1 MKKEGWPLEQ
11 LRNDNKMIA
20 KLKQWG
26 PSPLGKFFTR
36 TPDWKLRLF
45 TESYELVVNGK
56 VYQAKLVDLERL
68 QIIAG
73 TFWATL
79 NIPLAVGGSISLDGI
94 PNARADE
101 LSREII
107 LSARK
112 IRVTELIKN
121 IDGALQPVLRWVGS
135 MRGAC
140 KAQLNSKGWLTQEFK
155 AVQSSLKPQGL
166 AELLSAPEV
175 AKHLDA
181 QNQSLKDAVSLWKR
195 NFGEVA
201 DGINERHLARELQE
215 FKSFFEQVE
224 KSPLTEEQAKAVV
237 CFDNRVLLV
246 ASAGSGKT
254 STMVAKAGYALKK
267 GYFDADK
274 ILLLAFNRDAAVELQ
289 ERIKLRLEPLGL
301 PADKVAAKTFHAF
314 GLDVI
319 GAATGKRPSVAP
331 WLESGQDLEVLLEL
345 VDALKDRDSVFRTKW
360 DLFRVVLGQDLPKFG
375 KERESPDSWDR
386 ERKKEG
392 FWTLNGEVVKSR
404 GEQLIANWLFY
415 NGVQYQYEAGYK
427 VETADTQ
434 HRQYQ
439 PDFYFPDI
447 DAYLE
452 HWAVDQNGEPPAEF
466 KGYKEGMVW
475 KRKLHA
481 ETGTT
486 LLETTMAD
494 LWNGKAFQYL
504 TEELTKRGITLD
516 PNPDRPA
523 KGRKPIENPRLAR
536 TFRAFLTHAKS
547 NRLSVATLR
556 RRLEDGAAGH
566 FHFRHQMFLELFEK
580 VWAAWEEKLKADRCI
595 DFEDMLGLAAD
606 CVESGQWQ
614 SQYELVM
621 VDEFQDVSQARAR
634 LIAGLLKAPGRCLF
648 AVGDDWQS
656 INRFAGSDLAVMTDF
671 ETKFGKAVALKLET
685 TFRCPQSLCDISSA
699 FVQKNPKQLRKRV
712 RSAKPNVE
720 QPVQIIRVDSEAKI
734 QAAVAKRI
742 QELAG
747 EYGALGKP
755 LRIYVLGRYRKEREY
770 LPIGIADSR
779 VQVEFVTAH
788 SSKGLEADHVIVPR
802 MTSETLGFPSRIEDD
817 PVLQLAM
824 PGGDSYED
832 AEERRLF
839 YVALTRAKSSV
850 TLITLAHKESSFIAE
865 LVKDNQLEVLNYDGE
880 DVSSCVCTACGEG
893 FMVQRTGPY
902 GPFLSCSRFPKC
914 RHKEKIYVPAHAT
927 HEYSADSRRGKRR
940 SAR

>member
-1 MKKEGWPLEQ
+1 MIVQ
-11 LRNDNKMIA
+11 LKI
-20 KLKQWG
+20 WG
-26 PSPLGKFFTR
+26 PSALGRLFTR
-36 TPDWKLRLF
+36 SPDWKLKLF
-45 TESYELVVNGK
+45 TEGYELIVSSK
-56 VYQAKLVDLERL
+56 AYQGNLVDLERL
-68 QIIAG
+68 QITAG

-79 NIPLAVGGSISLDGI
+79 NIPLPVGGAASLDGI
-94 PNARADE
+94 PNAEAKM
-101 LSREII
+101 LAQAVA
-107 LSARK
+107 LAVRK
-112 IRVTELIKN
+112 IRVAELIKN
-121 IDGALQPVLRWVGS
+121 FEESMQPVLRWVSGV
-135 MRGAC
+135 RGAC

-155 AVQSSLKPQGL
+155 DAQSNLKPQGL
-166 AELLSAPEV
+166 AELLSVPEFV
-175 AKHLDA
+175 KHLDA
-181 QNQSLKDAVSLWKR
+181 QSQPLKDAVSLWKKK
-195 NFGEVA
+195 FGEVA
-201 DGINERHLARELQE
+201 DGINEKHLAREIQE

-274 ILLLAFNRDAAVELQ
+274 ILLLAFNKDAAAELR
-289 ERIKLRLEPLGL
+289 ERIKVRLEPLGL
-301 PADKVAAKTFHAF
+301 PADRVVAKTFHAF

-319 GAATGKRPSVAP
+319 GAATGKRPSVAS

-345 VDALKDRDSVFRTKW
+345 VDDLKDRDVAFRTNW
-360 DLFRVVLGQDLPKFG
+360 DLFRVVFGQDLPKFG
-375 KERESPDSWDR
+375 KEHESPDSWDR
-386 ERKKEG
+386 ERKTEG

-415 NGVQYQYEAGYK
+415 NGVQYQYEAAYP
-427 VETADTQ
+427 VETANAQ
-434 HRQYQ
+434 HRQYK
-439 PDFYFPDI
+439 PDFYLPDI

-452 HWAVDQNGEPPAEF
+452 HWGVDRSGEPPPEF
-466 KGYKEGMVW
+466 KGYKEEMAW

-481 ETGTT
+481 EHGTT

-494 LWNGKAFQYL
+494 LWSGKAFRYL
-504 TEELTKRGITLD
+504 TEELTRLGVTLD

-547 NRLSVATLR
+547 NRLSVTALR
-556 RRLEDGAAGH
+556 QRLDAGVAGQ
-566 FHFRHQMFLELFEK
+566 FHFRHQIFLELFEK

-595 DFEDMLGLAAD
+595 DFEDMLGLAAN

-614 SQYELVM
+614 SPYELVM
-621 VDEFQDVSQARAR
+621 VDEFQDVSQSRAR
-634 LIAGLLKAPGRCLF
+634 LVASLLKAPGRCLF

-656 INRFAGSDLAVMTDF
+656 INRFAGSDLDVMTDF
-671 ETKFGKAVALKLET
+671 EAKFGSAVTLKLET
-685 TFRCPQSLCDISSA
+685 TFRCPQSLCDISSS

-712 RSAKPNVE
+712 RSAKPDVE
-720 QPVQIIRVDSEAKI
+720 QPVRIIRVDDETKI

-742 QELAG
+742 QELAN
-747 EYGALGKP
+747 EYGAPGKP
-755 LRIYVLGRYRKEREY
+755 RRIYVLGRYRKEREY
-770 LPIGIADSR
+770 LSIGIADSR

-824 PGGDSYED
+824 PGGDSFED

-839 YVALTRAKSSV
+839 YVALTRARTSV

-865 LVKDNQLEVLNYDGE
+865 LVKDNQLEVLNLDGE
-880 DVSSCVCTACGEG
+880 DDSSRVCSVCGKG

-902 GPFLSCSRFPKC
+902 GQFLGCSRFPKC
-914 RHKEKIYVPAHAT
+914 RHKEKIHLTVLPT
-927 HEYSADSRRGKRR
+927 HEYPATGKGAKRR
-940 SAR
+940 PAR